1 MRGSDADAAVHY
13 LARMLE
19 GGEDPRFIARRLMI
33 LAAEDIGLAD
43 PQALPLAVAAAE
55 SVAMI
60 GMPEGRIPLAE
71 ATIYLALAPKS
82 NSAYLAINAAL
93 DDVRGGNSGP
103 IPKHLRSSNYSGAAK
118 LGNGKGYQYP
128 HDDSRAVLAQQY
140 LDGDVAAAEYYHPKE
155 IGAERELADRWSKL
169 RSIIRSFRR

>member
-1 MRGSDADAAVHY
+1 MI
-13 LARMLE
+13 E

-43 PQALPLAVAAAE
+43 PQALTIAVAAAE
-55 SVAMI
+55 TVALI

-82 NSAYLAINAAL
+82 NSAYLAINQAL
-93 DDVRGGNSGP
+93 DDVRSGLSGEVP
-103 IPKHLRSSNYSGAAK
+103 LPLRSSNYPGAAK

-128 HDDSRAVLAQQY
+128 HDDIRAVLPQRY
-140 LDGDVAAAEYYHPKE
+140 IDGLLQDVEYYRPKE
-155 IGAERELADRWSKL
+155 IGAEREMAERWPKL
-169 RSIIRSFRR
+169 RAIIRSFRR

>member
-1 MRGSDADAAVHY
+1 
-13 LARMLE
+13 
-19 GGEDPRFIARRLMI
+19 MI

-43 PQALPLAVAAAE
+43 PHALPLAVAAAE

-93 DDVRGGNSGP
+93 DDVRGGDSGP
-103 IPKHLRSSNYSGAAK
+103 VPKHLRSSNYPGAAK

-128 HDDSRAVLAQQY
+128 HDDSRSVLPQQY
-140 LDGDVAAAEYYHPKE
+140 LEGQVASAQYYQPKD
-155 IGAERELADRWSKL
+155 IGAERELAERWPKL
-169 RSIIRSFRR
+169 RAIIRSFKR